1 MLFKKG
7 KKVKEL
13 EKKCVERKIAEEELK
28 TDCDKLQ
35 KNLDE
40 FIQLIVFI
48 SELNDPFTAGHQ
60 RQVTQLACAIAKEMG
75 LSEKQF
81 KGIYMASR
89 IHDIGKMK
97 VPAEILNKP
106 AKLTETELNIIKTH
120 PQAGYELLKH
130 IEFQWPI
137 AKIVLQ
143 HHEKCD
149 GSGYPAGLGNKEILL
164 EEYKILLQNAKT
176 LKIPD
181 KEKNVFSLGGR
192 GHYENPISDILSF
205 FIDPNEEHGFNSLFL
220 RSIFEAAKSEMP
232 LLETVKAPIREVRT
246 DLGNRIDLLVEGDEW
261 VLTIENKIRHDAVNP
276 FDDYT
281 NFINNVI

>member
-1 MLFKKG
+1 MSRKPTYEELETR
-7 KKVKEL
+7 VKEL
-13 EKKCVERKIAEEELK
+13 EKKRIERKIAEEKLK

-60 RQVTQLACAIAKEMG
+60 RKVTQLACAIAKEMG

-137 AKIVLQ
+137 AQIVLQ

-149 GSGYPAGLGNKEILL
+149 GSGYPAALRNKEILL
-164 EEYKILLQNAKT
+164 EARIISVADVVEAMCSSRSYRPSLNIEKAMEEISQNKGTLYDTQVVEACLKILA
-176 LKIPD
+176 D
-181 KEKNVFSLGGR
+181 GEFA
-192 GHYENPISDILSF
+192 
-205 FIDPNEEHGFNSLFL
+205 
-220 RSIFEAAKSEMP
+220 FE
-232 LLETVKAPIREVRT
+232 
-246 DLGNRIDLLVEGDEW
+246 
-261 VLTIENKIRHDAVNP
+261 
-276 FDDYT
+276 
-281 NFINNVI
+281 